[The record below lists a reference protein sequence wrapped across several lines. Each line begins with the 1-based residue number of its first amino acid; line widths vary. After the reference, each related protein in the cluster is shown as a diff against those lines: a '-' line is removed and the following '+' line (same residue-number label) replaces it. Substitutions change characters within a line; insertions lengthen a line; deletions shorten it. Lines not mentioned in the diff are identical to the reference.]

1 MNRKQYLMTII
12 FALTG
17 GIIGGVISNQLLPSL
32 AAFAEKSP
40 YKHLEVIGAEKFV
53 VTDTEGNVRAVL
65 GMIKEEPVLMMF
77 GRDNSQPRLMIFDH
91 RSCRVE
97 LSLRPN
103 GEPSLD
109 LFDEKSTLRTSVG
122 AVTIKL
128 PETGKTKKLS
138 STMAVFD
145 KKGNVLWSAP
155 NFGPDR

>member
-1 MNRKQYLMTII
+1 MNRKLYLMTII

-17 GIIGGVISNQLLPSL
+17 GIIGGVISNQFLPGL
-32 AAFAEKSP
+32 AAFAKKSP

-77 GRDNSQPRLMIFDH
+77 GRYGSQPRLMIFDH
-91 RSCRVE
+91 KSCRAE

-103 GEPSLD
+103 GEPSLN
-109 LFDEKSTLRTSVG
+109 LFDEKSILRASVG

-128 PETGKTKKLS
+128 PETGKTKNLS
-138 STMAVFD
+138 SAMAVFD
-145 KKGNVLWSAP
+145 EKGNVLWSAP

>member
-1 MNRKQYLMTII
+1 MNRKQYLVTII

-17 GIIGGVISNQLLPSL
+17 GIIGGAISNQLLPSL

-40 YKHLEVIGAEKFV
+40 SKHLKVIGAEKFV
-53 VTDTEGNVRAVL
+53 VTDTEGNVRAIL
-65 GMIKEEPVLMMF
+65 GLIKEEPVLMMF
-77 GRDNSQPRLMIFDH
+77 GRDNSQPRLMIFDNK
-91 RSCRVE
+91 SCRVE

-103 GEPSLD
+103 GEPRLN

-128 PETGKTKKLS
+128 PKTGKTKNLS
-138 STMAVFD
+138 SAMAVFD